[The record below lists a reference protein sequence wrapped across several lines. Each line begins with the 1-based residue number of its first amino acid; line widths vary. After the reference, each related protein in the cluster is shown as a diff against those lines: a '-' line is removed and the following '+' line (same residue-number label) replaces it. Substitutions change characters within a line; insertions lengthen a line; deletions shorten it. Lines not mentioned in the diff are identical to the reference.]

1 MNPYPPL
8 RHMVIA
14 VHVKNMMEKYP
25 RVRDLAPDFIARD
38 GRCLGCAMCPFSGC
52 GKHFVCVIT
61 GIFTPE
67 RIEIDRDA
75 PWKRQLRLRILSS
88 LGIRS

>member
-1 MNPYPPL
+1 MITYPPL

-14 VHVKNMMEKYP
+14 VHVKNTIEKYP
-25 RVRDLAPDFIARD
+25 RLRNIAADIIEQD
-38 GRCLGCAMCPFSGC
+38 GRCLGCNLCPFSGA
-52 GKHFVCVIT
+52 GTHYVCMIT
-61 GIFTPE
+61 GIFPPE

-88 LGIRS
+88 LGISS

>member
-14 VHVKNMMEKYP
+14 VHVKNTMEKYP
-25 RVRDLAPDFIARD
+25 RLRNIAADIIEQD
-38 GRCLGCAMCPFSGC
+38 GRCLGCNLCPFSGA
-52 GKHFVCVIT
+52 GTHYVCVIT

>member
-1 MNPYPPL
+1 MSTYPPL

-14 VHVKNMMEKYP
+14 VHVKNTLEKYP
-25 RVRDLAPDFIARD
+25 RMRDLAHDFIARD
-38 GRCLGCAMCPFSGC
+38 GRCLGCAMCPFSG
-52 GKHFVCVIT
+52 GGTHFVCAIT

-67 RIEIDRDA
+67 RIEIDRNT